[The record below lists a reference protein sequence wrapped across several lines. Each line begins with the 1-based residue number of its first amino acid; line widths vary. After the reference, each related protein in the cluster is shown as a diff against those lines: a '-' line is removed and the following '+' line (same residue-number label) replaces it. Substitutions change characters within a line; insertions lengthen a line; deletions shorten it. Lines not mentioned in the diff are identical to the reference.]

1 MDGDEEGRAGKDR
14 ELPGE
19 FLHRATG
26 PLRLGVERAQDHED
40 VGVELLELGQVLGL
54 EAVLHGGGLEGVR
67 AHHRVELLGG
77 GLHEV
82 QPYQR
87 RVAALEH
94 FPDRHARQI
103 RLAAAAAPKP
113 LSMFTTV
120 TPAAHE
126 LSMPR
131 SAASPPNA
139 AP

>member
-1 MDGDEEGRAGKDR
+1 M
-14 ELPGE
+14 
-19 FLHRATG
+19 
-26 PLRLGVERAQDHED
+26 
-40 VGVELLELGQVLGL
+40 GVELLELGQVLGI
-54 EAVLHGGGLEGVR
+54 EAVLHGGRLEAVR
-67 AHHRVELLGG
+67 AHDRVEVLGG
-77 GLHEV
+77 RLHDV
-82 QPYQR
+82 QPHQR

-94 FPDRHARQI
+94 FPDRHVRQI
-103 RLAAAAAPKP
+103 RLAAAAAPNP